1 MRAKSLVQ
9 FITTPASELPS
20 LKRRVLRRAVDVVL
34 IGMVTLLSIFIG
46 TVLSAI
52 ILAGVE

>member
-1 MRAKSLVQ
+1 MVGTAFVQ

-20 LKRRVLRRAVDVVL
+20 LKGRMVKRVLDVVL
-34 IGMVTLLSIFIG
+34 IGFVTLTSILIG

-52 ILAGVE
+52 FLGGVE